1 MFLQLEVSFYKL
13 ALTACFSVCKSQI
26 MALLINAEVSLA
38 PPLSADGSMV
48 GETGGI
54 E

>member
-26 MALLINAEVSLA
+26 MALINAEVSLA